1 MTAEEKSKPSD
12 QQPQQQGCTPI
23 PGTAYCVPAS
33 SPTVYHSKSPAPVV
47 TSHGGGVGRNN
58 VTDEEV
64 EVDGD
69 GKKNADLSNETS
81 AVTTMIR
88 KLSAEFAGTS
98 SLVFIVVG
106 SGIHATQLSDD
117 IGIQLTIN
125 SLATA
130 FGLYGLITIFGPVS
144 GAHFNPIVSLVD
156 VLYRD
161 MTLSLL
167 ALYVPSQ
174 IVGGIVGSVL
184 ANVIFDVPTK
194 ISTKD
199 RWGYNL
205 WISEILATMSL
216 IVIIHGCI
224 RTGEKGSVPTAV
236 AAWVGGGYF
245 FTSSTIFANPA
256 VTIGRMFTDTFAGIN
271 PRSMGVYIPF
281 QIIGAVLG
289 WFATKWFYPK
299 MAAEPK
305 KEDPLY
311 QRVCIMVDRK
321 FYEKGAY

>member
-125 SLATA
+125 
-130 FGLYGLITIFGPVS
+130 FGYRLWFVWTHHDFWSGQWCTFQSDCKFGRR
-144 GAHFNPIVSLVD
+144 IVQRHD
-156 VLYRD
+156 V
-161 MTLSLL
+161 
-167 ALYVPSQ
+167 
-174 IVGGIVGSVL
+174 VL
-184 ANVIFDVPTK
+184 AGTVRTFSNRRW
-194 ISTKD
+194 D
-199 RWGYNL
+199 RRF
-205 WISEILATMSL
+205 
-216 IVIIHGCI
+216 C
-224 RTGEKGSVPTAV
+224 
-236 AAWVGGGYF
+236 
-245 FTSSTIFANPA
+245 
-256 VTIGRMFTDTFAGIN
+256 
-271 PRSMGVYIPF
+271 
-281 QIIGAVLG
+281 LG
-289 WFATKWFYPK
+289 QCY
-299 MAAEPK
+299 
-305 KEDPLY
+305 L
-311 QRVCIMVDRK
+311 
-321 FYEKGAY
+321 